1 MLRAVSTS
9 AEDIARVI
17 CASDLREAGIAP
29 DNLTDAVDRF
39 WPVVAARIGQGD
51 KASLSALPADITDRA
66 IEYERLTHPEALEAV
81 KH

>member
-1 MLRAVSTS
+1 MVSGMKPS

-29 DNLTDAVDRF
+29 DNLTDAVERF
-39 WPVVAARIGQGD
+39 WPVVAGRICQGD
-51 KASLSALPADITDRA
+51 EAILSSLPADIAERES
-66 IEYERLTHPEALEAV
+66 EYMRLTHAEALAAN